1 MNLYCIY
8 DRKAELCN
16 PPFTVPN
23 NAMAIRNFQMQVNR
37 PGTPAQPNV
46 LATYPDDFQ
55 LFFIGELDDKTG
67 FISQDDHMTLLCF

>member
-16 PPFTVPN
+16 PPFTMPN

-37 PGTPAQPNV
+37 PGTH
-46 LATYPDDFQ
+46 
-55 LFFIGELDDKTG
+55 
-67 FISQDDHMTLLCF
+67 SQYMVFLIF